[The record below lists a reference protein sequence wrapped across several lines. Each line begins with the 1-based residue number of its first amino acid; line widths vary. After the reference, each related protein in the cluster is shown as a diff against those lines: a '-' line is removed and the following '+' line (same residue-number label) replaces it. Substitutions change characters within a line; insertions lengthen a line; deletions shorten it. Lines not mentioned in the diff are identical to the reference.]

1 VAGLLP
7 SGCPVVAEICRTL
20 PGRHYTRGPEV
31 FMRRV
36 LAIVGHTLAAVFGR
50 WDPPPWLCWK
60 GRQIKRGGLWAWSH
74 KIAATC
80 ILVALAG
87 ASVGGTYAWRWW
99 KTRPKPA
106 TVAVQVFEPALT
118 PIGEKATPRPL
129 RVEFSASSAP
139 LKAVGTVVKK
149 GIIVEPKIDGTWKWV
164 SDREL
169 ELRPREDWPVGQKF
183 SVRLE
188 RKGLVADHI
197 KLSKYDFDFATAPF
211 VARLRQAEFYQD
223 PVDPNLKKIV
233 SEFTFSHPVDGPS
246 FEKSI
251 KMLFEPTNKEERSF
265 DLDAHVTYDKWKAR
279 AFVHSAPFALPQK
292 DAVVTLRL
300 LPGSK
305 AARGGPAVDTPIER
319 KISVPGL
326 YNFFRVSSTQ
336 IQIVDNPRMEPEQI
350 LVVQLSTA
358 ATEKDIG
365 KNFEAW
371 LLPTKNPHDETKS
384 KGAYRWDNPESVDAE
399 VLAKGKRLAL
409 TQLPAEKE
417 FAADHSFR
425 FHADPG
431 RFIYLRLKKGVQA
444 FGGYVLGEDHQ
455 AILEVPAFP
464 RQVKMLHSGS
474 LLALSGQRKVSVFVR
489 DVPGLRFEVARV
501 LSDQIHHVFTFNG
514 GSFSKPSLQYPITQE
529 HLAEIEVET
538 RPVTAPPGKPMYE
551 TLDLGKYLDGSAGA
565 RRGLFFVKV
574 ESWSPETK
582 QTMGEVDSRLVLVSD
597 LGILSKEA
605 ADGSHDVFVQSIQS
619 GKPVATAHVQVIGR
633 NGQPVLGQNTD
644 SDGHARLPSLRD
656 LRQEKAPTMFLVSLG
671 RDTSFLPYGR
681 QDRLLDMSRFDVGG
695 VTDSESNQGLSAY
708 MFSERGLYRPGD
720 EIHVGALVRSRDLN
734 QSLAGLPLEMVVND
748 ARGMEVKRQRIK
760 LGAAGLEEFSHR
772 TREESPTG
780 NYTVSLYTVKD
791 GHADS
796 QIGSTSVTVREFL
809 PDRMTI
815 HSNFSVEN
823 PTGWVAPKRLEG
835 RVSLANLFGTPAA
848 NRRIR
853 AKLVLTPGMPA
864 FPSLRDF
871 HFYNPQKPIEPTDQQ
886 LPDGE
891 TDDDGQAKIAL
902 GLDRFADA
910 TYRLT
915 LITEGFEA
923 EGGRSVMS
931 EASTVVS
938 PRPWLIGYKSDGDLQ
953 YVNKDAAREVELVA
967 VGPKGAKVAADKLQM
982 VVLERRYVSS
992 LVRLENGT
1000 FRYQSVRKDVEVSRK
1015 PFALP
1020 ALGAHAKL
1028 PTDKPGDF
1036 AVSLQNAA
1044 GEVVQEIPFTVAGFG
1059 NLARS
1064 LEKNAELQLALKSGD
1079 VVPGG
1084 EIEMQI
1090 KAPYTGSGLITVERE
1105 KVYAWKWFH
1114 TNETASVQKIKVPAE
1129 LEGGGYVSVSFVR
1142 DGASE
1147 EVFMS
1152 PLSYATVPFVISRGK
1167 RALDVKVDADDLVK
1181 PGDRLSMKVSANHKG
1196 RALVFAVDEG
1206 ILRVAH
1212 YRTPD
1217 PLSHFLQKRA
1227 LSVRTTQIL
1236 DLILPELARLQ
1247 DAAAPGG
1254 DGEEAAVGAN
1264 LNPFRRKHDKP
1275 VVFWSGIVEVGPQA
1289 KELVYEVPD
1298 NFNGTLR
1305 VMAVAASD
1313 LGMGAFDKKT
1323 LVRGDFVISPNAPTF
1338 AAPGDELE
1346 VSVGLANNVV
1356 ASGKNAKPTL
1366 SLATSSHLE
1375 IIGPHEVELPIGE
1388 MREGSAIFR
1397 VRARQELGSASLRFE
1412 ARLGDKRA
1420 HLTTDLSVRPS
1431 SPFVTTLQAGYLKN
1445 GDTTANIERKLSAEH
1460 RTLDAGIAAV
1470 PLSLA
1475 HGLSEYLASFPH
1487 ACTEQLVSQAA
1498 PAVVLGKR
1506 PEFGFDKAKSE
1517 ATVANLID
1525 VLRSRQNEEGGFGLW
1540 TANPKSATV
1549 PTVWALHLLTEARER
1564 GHAVPAELM
1573 KNGTRYLETLAS
1585 ETPDNLA
1592 DARIRAHALYVLA
1605 RNGVKVGRYAAA
1617 LQHWLEANAG
1627 KAWREELASAYLG
1640 AAYAIL
1646 KQDSLAG
1653 EIAAAIKLG
1662 AKHTTDYEHYY
1673 DDLGHDAQALLL
1685 LARHFPKRAAMIG
1698 KQDLDGIVAAISS
1711 GSYNTFSSALS
1722 ILALEAFASVAA
1734 EPGATTRTLHEVV
1747 QGNKQPLAM
1756 AGGLLSHVAFSDK
1769 ATALV
1774 FGSHGDFGSYWSL
1787 SQSGF
1792 DIEPEKKALSDKLEI
1807 VHEFLGDDD
1816 KPIGKVSL
1824 GDEISVRIRARALH
1838 ELVWNVAI
1846 VDLLPAGFEVVMQ
1859 TAAQGETA
1867 ESANEDTAHASDT
1880 SSVEGAEGQES
1891 EGEGG
1896 GEAESAGDDEQPTP
1910 SGAGGPGLLTIALP
1924 GSDLS
1929 VDYVDIRED
1938 RVVLYGSVGKAM
1950 STFIYK
1956 IKATNAGKV
1965 VTPAI
1970 HAESMYDRSVRARGE
1985 PGNLVVVRP

>member
-1 VAGLLP
+1 MRRLLAIIVHAL
-7 SGCPVVAEICRTL
+7 VVA
-20 PGRHYTRGPEV
+20 
-31 FMRRV
+31 
-36 LAIVGHTLAAVFGR
+36 FGR
-50 WDPPPWLCWK
+50 WDPPPWLRRI
-60 GRQIKRGGLWAWSH
+60 GRGCGRGGVWAWGH
-74 KIAATC
+74 KLKAAC
-80 ILVALAG
+80 LIVAVAG
-87 ASVGGTYAWRWW
+87 ASVGGRYGWHWW

-106 TVAVQVFEPALT
+106 TVAVNVVEPGLT
-118 PIGEKATPRPL
+118 PIGEKTTPRPL

-149 GIIVEPKIDGTWKWV
+149 GITVEPKLDGTWKWV

-169 ELRPREDWPVGQKF
+169 ELHPHDDWPVGQKF
-183 SVRLE
+183 SVRLD
-188 RKGLVADHI
+188 RKGLVASHI
-197 KLSKYDFDFATAPF
+197 KLAKYDFEFSTAPF
-211 VARLRQAEFYQD
+211 VARLHQAEFYQD

-233 SEFTFSHPVDGPS
+233 SEFTFTHPVDGPS

-251 KMLFEPTNKEERSF
+251 KMRFEPTNKEERSF
-265 DLDAHVTYDKWKAR
+265 DLEAHVTYDKWKAR
-279 AFVHSAPFALPQK
+279 AFVHSSPFALPQK
-292 DAVVTLRL
+292 DAIVTLRL
-300 LPGSK
+300 VPGSK
-305 AARGGPAVDTPIER
+305 AARGGPAFDKPIEQ
-319 KISVPGL
+319 KVKVPGL

-350 LVVQLSTA
+350 LVMQLSTA
-358 ATEKDIG
+358 ATEKEIG
-365 KNFEAW
+365 RNFEVW
-371 LLPTKNPHDETKS
+371 LLPTKNPHDDSKHKS
-384 KGAYRWDNPESVDAE
+384 AYRWDNPESVDGE

-417 FAADHSFR
+417 FSSDHSFR

-444 FGGYVLGEDHQ
+444 FGGYIMGEDHQ
-455 AILEVPAFP
+455 AVLEVPAFP
-464 RQVKMLHSGS
+464 RQVKMLHNGS

-501 LSDQIHHVFTFNG
+501 LSDQIHHVFTFNS
-514 GSFSKPSLQYPITQE
+514 GSFSNPSLQYPITQE
-529 HLAEIEVET
+529 HLAEIDVET
-538 RPVTAPPGKPMYE
+538 RPVTAPPGKPVYE
-551 TLDLGKYLDGSAGA
+551 TLDLGKYLDGSAGQ

-597 LGILSKEA
+597 LGILSKET

-619 GKPVATAHVQVIGR
+619 GRPIAGARVQVIGR

-644 SDGHARLPSLRD
+644 QEGHTRLPSLRD
-656 LRQEKAPTMFLVSLG
+656 LRQEKSPTMFLVSLG

-695 VTDSESNQGLSAY
+695 VTDSESNQGISAY
-708 MFSERGLYRPGD
+708 LFSERGLYRPGD

-734 QSLAGLPLEMVVND
+734 QNLAGLPLEMVVSD
-748 ARGMEVKRQRIK
+748 ARGMEVKRQRFK
-760 LGAAGLEEFSHR
+760 LSAAGLEEFSHR

-796 QIGSTSVTVREFL
+796 QIGGTTVTVREFL
-809 PDRMTI
+809 PDRMVI
-815 HSNFSVEN
+815 HSKFSAEN
-823 PTGWVAPKRLEG
+823 PAGWVSPKGLEG

-848 NRRIR
+848 SRRIR
-853 AKLVLTPGMPA
+853 AKLILSPGMPS

-871 HFYNPQKPIEPTDQQ
+871 HFYNPQKPIEPTEQE
-886 LPDGE
+886 LPDGQ

-902 GLDRFADA
+902 GLERFADA

-915 LITEGFEA
+915 LVTEGFEA
-923 EGGRSVMS
+923 EGGRSVTS
-931 EASTVVS
+931 EATTAVS
-938 PRPWLIGYKSDGDLQ
+938 SRPWLVGYKTDGDLQ

-1000 FRYQSVRKDVEVSRK
+1000 FRYQSVRKDVEASRK
-1015 PFALP
+1015 PFSIP
-1020 ALGAHAKL
+1020 AAGTHAKL
-1028 PTDKPGDF
+1028 PTDKAGDF
-1036 AVSLQNAA
+1036 VLSLQTAA
-1044 GEVVQEIPFTVAGFG
+1044 GEVVQEIPFTIAGFG

-1064 LEKNAELQLALKSGD
+1064 LEKNAELQLALKTGD
-1079 VVPGG
+1079 VASGG
-1084 EIEMQI
+1084 EIELQI
-1090 KAPYTGSGLITVERE
+1090 KAPYTGNGLITIERE

-1114 TNETASVQKIKVPAE
+1114 TSETASVQKIKVPSE

-1142 DGASE
+1142 DSASE

-1152 PLSYATVPFVISRGK
+1152 PLSYATVPFSISRGK
-1167 RALDVKVDADDLVK
+1167 RALNVKVETEDLVK
-1181 PGDRLSMKVSANHKG
+1181 PGTTLAMKVSANHKG
-1196 RALVFAVDEG
+1196 RAVVFAVDEG

-1212 YRTPD
+1212 YKTPD

-1236 DLILPELARLQ
+1236 DLILPELTKLRE
-1247 DAAAPGG
+1247 AAAPGG
-1254 DGEEAAVGAN
+1254 DGQEAAVGAN

-1313 LGMGAFDKKT
+1313 LAMGAFDKKAI
-1323 LVRGDFVISPNAPTF
+1323 VRGDFVISPNAPTF
-1338 AAPGDELE
+1338 AAPGDELD
-1346 VSVGLANNVV
+1346 VSVGLANNCVG
-1356 ASGKNAKPTL
+1356 SGKNAKPKL
-1366 SLATSSHLE
+1366 SLTTSSHLE
-1375 IIGPHEVELPIGE
+1375 IIGAHEVELPIGE

-1397 VRARQELGSASLRFE
+1397 VRASKELGSASLRFE
-1412 ARLGDKRA
+1412 AHLGDKHAR
-1420 HLTTDLSVRPS
+1420 LTTDLSVRPS

-1445 GDTTANIERKLSAEH
+1445 SDATVNIERKLFSEY

-1475 HGLSEYLASFPH
+1475 HGLSAYLASFPH

-1506 PEFGFDKAKSE
+1506 PEFGFDKAKAE
-1517 ATVANLID
+1517 TTVANLID

-1573 KNGTRYLETLAS
+1573 KNGMRYLEALAG
-1585 ETPDNLA
+1585 ETPDDLA
-1592 DARIRAHALYVLA
+1592 DSRIRAHALYVLA
-1605 RNGVKVGRYAAA
+1605 RNGVKVGRHAAA

-1627 KAWREELASAYLG
+1627 KSWREELSSAYLG
-1640 AAYAIL
+1640 ATYAIL

-1662 AKHTTDYEHYY
+1662 AKHKADYEHYY

-1685 LARHFPKRAAMIG
+1685 LSRHFPKRAATIS
-1698 KQDLDGIVAAISS
+1698 KEDLDGIVAAISG

-1747 QGNKQPLAM
+1747 QGNKQPLTLP
-1756 AGGLLSHVAFSDK
+1756 GGLLPHVAFSDR

-1792 DIEPEKKALSDKLEI
+1792 DIEPAKKAMSNKLEV
-1807 VHEFLGDDD
+1807 VHEFLGDDN
-1816 KPIGKVSL
+1816 KPISKVDL
-1824 GDEISVRIRARALH
+1824 GDEISVRIRVRALH
-1838 ELVWNVAI
+1838 EPVWNVAI

-1859 TAAQGETA
+1859 TAAQGEGS
-1867 ESANEDTAHASDT
+1867 ESGNEDNSQESQGQEGEDEGQGEGEGEGEG
-1880 SSVEGAEGQES
+1880 EGAEADNE
-1891 EGEGG
+1891 
-1896 GEAESAGDDEQPTP
+1896 PTP
-1910 SGAGGPGLLTIALP
+1910 SGAGGLLTIALP
-1924 GSDLS
+1924 GSDFSL
-1929 VDYVDIRED
+1929 DYVDVRED
-1938 RVVLYGSVGKAM
+1938 RVVLYGSVGTEM

-1965 VTPAI
+1965 VTPAV

-1985 PGNLVVVRP
+1985 PGNLAIVRP

>member
-1 VAGLLP
+1 
-7 SGCPVVAEICRTL
+7 
-20 PGRHYTRGPEV
+20 
-31 FMRRV
+31 MRRLLTI
-36 LAIVGHTLAAVFGR
+36 LARALAAAFGQ
-50 WDPPPWLCWK
+50 WSPPPWLRWK
-60 GRQIKRGGLWAWSH
+60 GRQIKRGGVWAWGH
-74 KIAATC
+74 KVKAAC
-80 ILVALAG
+80 LIVAVAG
-87 ASVGGTYAWRWW
+87 ASVGGTYGWRWW
-99 KTRPKPA
+99 KARPKPA
-106 TVAVQVFEPALT
+106 TVAVHVFEPGLT

-129 RVEFSASSAP
+129 RVEFSASAAP

-149 GIIVEPKIDGTWKWV
+149 GILVDPKIDGTWKWV

-183 SVRLE
+183 SVRFE
-188 RKGLVADHI
+188 RKGLLADHI
-197 KLSKYDFDFATAPF
+197 KLAKYDFDFSTAPF
-211 VARLRQAEFYQD
+211 IAHLRQAEFYQD

-233 SEFTFSHPVDGPS
+233 SEFSFSHPVDGPS
-246 FEKSI
+246 FEKNV
-251 KMLFEPTNKEERSF
+251 KMLFEPSNKEERSF
-265 DLDAHVTYDKWKAR
+265 DLEAHVTYDKWKAR
-279 AFVHSAPFALPQK
+279 AFVHSTPFALPQK

-305 AARGGPAVDTPIER
+305 AGRGGPALDKPLEQKVR
-319 KISVPGL
+319 VPGL

-350 LVVQLSTA
+350 LVLQLSTA
-358 ATEKDIG
+358 ATEKEIG
-365 KNFEAW
+365 KSFEAW
-371 LLPTKNPHDETKS
+371 LLPTKNPHDETKH
-384 KGAYRWDNPESVDAE
+384 KGSYRWDNPESIDPE

-417 FAADHSFR
+417 FASDHSFR

-431 RFIYLRLKKGVQA
+431 RFIYVRLKKGVQA
-444 FGGYVLGEDHQ
+444 FGGYILGEDHQ
-455 AILEVPAFP
+455 AVLEVPSFP
-464 RQVKMLHSGS
+464 RQVKLLHSGS

-501 LSDQIHHVFTFNG
+501 LSDQIHHVFAFNN
-514 GSFSKPSLQYPITQE
+514 GSFSKPSLQYPVTQE
-529 HLAEIEVET
+529 HLSEIEVET
-538 RPVTAPPGKPMYE
+538 RAVTAPPGKPVYE
-551 TLDLGKYLDGSAGA
+551 TLDLGKYLDGSAGQ

-574 ESWSPETK
+574 ESWSPESK

-605 ADGSHDVFVQSIQS
+605 GDGSHDVFVQSIQT
-619 GKPVATAHVQVIGR
+619 GKPVAGAHVQVIGR

-644 SDGHARLPSLRD
+644 GEGHAHLPSLRD
-656 LRQEKAPTMFLVSLG
+656 LRQEKAPSMFLVTLG

-681 QDRLLDMSRFDVGG
+681 QDRLLDMSRFDAGG
-695 VTDSESNQGLSAY
+695 VTDSESHQGLSAY
-708 MFSERGLYRPGD
+708 LFSERGLYRPGD

-734 QSLAGLPLEMVVND
+734 QNLSGLPLEMVVSD
-748 ARGMEVKRQRIK
+748 ARGMEVKRQRFK
-760 LGAAGLEEFSHR
+760 LSAAGLEEFSHR

-823 PTGWVAPKRLEG
+823 PAGWVPPKGLEG

-848 NRRIR
+848 SRRIR
-853 AKLVLTPGMPA
+853 AKLVLTPGMPS

-871 HFYNPQKPIEPTDQQ
+871 HFYNPQKPIEPSEQE
-886 LPDGE
+886 LPDGQ

-915 LITEGFEA
+915 LVTEGFEA
-923 EGGRSVMS
+923 EGGRSVTS
-931 EASTVVS
+931 EATTVVS

-953 YVNKDAAREVELVA
+953 YVNKDATREVELVA
-967 VGPKGAKVAADKLQM
+967 VGPKGAKVAAERLQL

-1000 FRYQSVRKDVEVSRK
+1000 FRYQSVRKDVEISRK

-1020 ALGAHAKL
+1020 ATGSHAKL
-1028 PTDKPGDF
+1028 PTDKAGDF
-1036 AVSLQNAA
+1036 LLSLQNAT

-1064 LEKNAELQLALKSGD
+1064 LEKNAELQLALKTGD

-1090 KAPYTGSGLITVERE
+1090 KAPYTGSGLMTVERE
-1105 KVYAWKWFH
+1105 KVYAWKWFR
-1114 TNETASVQKIKVPAE
+1114 TTETATVQKIKVPAE

-1142 DGASE
+1142 DSASE

-1152 PLSYATVPFVISRGK
+1152 PLSYATVPFAISRGK
-1167 RALDVKVDADDLVK
+1167 RALNVKVDADDLVK
-1181 PGDRLSMKVSANHKG
+1181 PGDKLSMKVSANHKG
-1196 RALVFAVDEG
+1196 RAVVFAVDEG

-1236 DLILPELARLQ
+1236 DLILPELAKLR

-1254 DGEEAAVGAN
+1254 DGEDAAVGAN

-1275 VVFWSGIVEVGPQA
+1275 VVFWSGVVEVGPQA
-1289 KELVYEVPD
+1289 KELIYEVPD

-1305 VMAVAASD
+1305 VMVVAASD
-1313 LGMGAFDKKT
+1313 QGMGAFDKKT

-1346 VSVGLANNVV
+1346 ISVGLANNVV
-1356 ASGKNAKPTL
+1356 GSGKNARPRL
-1366 SLATSSHLE
+1366 SLTTSSHLE
-1375 IIGPHEVELPIGE
+1375 VIGPHEVELPVGE
-1388 MREGSAIFR
+1388 MREGSAVFR
-1397 VRARQELGSASLRFE
+1397 VRARKELGSASLRFE
-1412 ARLGDKRA
+1412 AHQGDKHAR
-1420 HLTTDLSVRPS
+1420 LTTDLSVRPS

-1445 GDTTANIERKLSAEH
+1445 GDTTANIERKLFSEH

-1475 HGLSEYLASFPH
+1475 HGLADFLASFPH

-1517 ATVANLID
+1517 TTVANLID

-1573 KNGTRYLETLAS
+1573 NHGMRYLETLAGD
-1585 ETPDNLA
+1585 TPDDLA
-1592 DARIRAHALYVLA
+1592 DSHIRAHALYVLA
-1605 RNGVKVGRYAAA
+1605 RNGVKVGRHAAA

-1627 KAWREELASAYLG
+1627 KAWREALASAYLG
-1640 AAYAIL
+1640 ATYAIL

-1653 EIAAAIKLG
+1653 EIAGAIKLG
-1662 AKHTTDYEHYY
+1662 AKHKSDYEHYY

-1685 LARHFPKRAAMIG
+1685 VARHFPKRAMG
-1698 KQDLDGIVAAISS
+1698 VSKEDLDGIVAAISG

-1722 ILALEAFASVAA
+1722 ILALEAFANVAA

-1747 QGNKQPLAM
+1747 QGNKQPLTLS
-1756 AGGLLSHVAFSDK
+1756 GGLLPHVAFSDR

-1792 DIEPEKKALSDKLEI
+1792 DIEPAKKALSDRLEI
-1807 VHEFLGDDD
+1807 VHEFLGDNSE
-1816 KPIGKVSL
+1816 PIKKVGL
-1824 GDEISVRIRARALH
+1824 GDEISVRIRVRALH

-1859 TAAQGETA
+1859 TTAQGG
-1867 ESANEDTAHASDT
+1867 ESPEGKEDNAQSNDT
-1880 SSVEGAEGQES
+1880 TSTEGEENEGQS
-1891 EGEGG
+1891 EGEGE
-1896 GEAESAGDDEQPTP
+1896 GESGEETP
-1910 SGAGGPGLLTIALP
+1910 AGAGGPGLLTIALP
-1924 GSDLS
+1924 GSDFA
-1929 VDYVDIRED
+1929 VDYVDVRED
-1938 RVVLYGSVGKAM
+1938 RVVLYGAVGKEM
-1950 STFIYK
+1950 STFIYR
-1956 IKATNAGKV
+1956 IKATNAGKM

-1985 PGNLVVVRP
+1985 PGTLIVTRP